1 MGDLS
6 RAWKYSAK
14 IYRDFY
20 NLTMTQ
26 AKEWKGRYYKSQK
39 ENQRLRGLLRLFYKN
54 GIHDLEDKRFYTD
67 VGLEE
72 VAAVEKELSDG

>member
-1 MGDLS
+1 MSKPNNRD
-6 RAWKYSAK
+6 RRWYQ
-14 IYRDFY
+14 YRIIQLEED
-20 NLTMTQ
+20 
-26 AKEWKGRYYKSQK
+26 
-39 ENQRLRGLLRLFYKN
+39 NQRLRGLLRLFYKN